1 MKQTL
6 SILLLAA
13 VLATSCLQKTTDSKP
28 KEQSFNI
35 KELYATG
42 DLPPTNEADR
52 FVITG
57 TIDETDLGGSFVVN
71 TVDGDR
77 VALTFKPEQ
86 MQVTDRKTFN
96 AYLLKG
102 NKVKC
107 VGTKLDPGVYALL
120 AAKITEQ

>member
-6 SILLLAA
+6 LILLLAA
-13 VLATSCLQKTTDSKP
+13 VVATSCLQKSTDSKP
-28 KEQSFNI
+28 RERSFSI
-35 KELYATG
+35 QYLYSTG
-42 DLPPTNEADR
+42 ELPPTNEADR

-57 TIDETDLGGSFVVN
+57 TIDETDLEGSFVVN
-71 TVDGDR
+71 TLDGDK
-77 VALTFKPEQ
+77 VVLTFHPEQ
-86 MQVTDRKTFN
+86 MKASERKDFN

-107 VGTKLDPGVYALL
+107 VGTKLDPGVYGLL